1 MKFRR
6 SFLGRVLGYGQFIIE
21 ADRTLP
27 VWMINYL
34 PFPEQLYLE
43 VTGLVYRAQDT
54 DQHPDD

>member
-1 MKFRR
+1 M
-6 SFLGRVLGYGQFIIE
+6 GRVVGYGQFIIE

-27 VWMINYL
+27 VWTINYL
-34 PFPEQLYLE
+34 PYPEQLYLE